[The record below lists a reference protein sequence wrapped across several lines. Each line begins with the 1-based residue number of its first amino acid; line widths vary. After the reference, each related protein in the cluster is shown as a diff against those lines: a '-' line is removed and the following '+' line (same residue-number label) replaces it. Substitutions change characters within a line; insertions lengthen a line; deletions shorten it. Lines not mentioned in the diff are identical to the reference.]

1 MICINE
7 YTLQILES
15 MQKNGYNCSQ
25 NYKIMGIKVLLIF
38 L

>member
-15 MQKNGYNCSQ
+15 MQKMITIVHKN
-25 NYKIMGIKVLLIF
+25 IKLWV
-38 L
+38 